1 MTSDGDILFRVIC
14 ENPQEDTPRLAYADW
29 LEENGQAERAEFIRL
44 QCEAWNLTPQCSS
57 IHEARTRAS
66 ELLKRYGDKWYR
78 ELPSVPGVEW
88 SSLFVRGFV
97 DMVWVTTSKYAK
109 TSLPAAFAAAPIRY
123 VQTRDH
129 SDALSRELAPFLGRL
144 VSLNGRRPIQTT
156 PVSPAEH
163 KWTPEASVKCVCP
176 A

>member
-44 QCEAWNLTPQCSS
+44 QCEAWNLTPQYSS

-97 DMVWVTTSKYAK
+97 DKVWLTTSRNAK
-109 TSLPAAFAAAPIRY
+109 ESLLAAFAAAPIRY
-123 VQTRDH
+123 LETRYSTDL
-129 SDALSRELAPFLGRL
+129 DYRELAPLLGRL
-144 VSLNGRRPIQTT
+144 VSLNGRRPIQAT
-156 PVSPAEH
+156 PISPAEH
-163 KWTPEASVKCVCP
+163 KRTPEVSVKCACP